1 MSLEAELDNLVAWE
15 EMLLEEHMHLEEEDM
30 LLEEG
35 TIVDYLLVQLDK
47 DSFLI
52 GMIKLF
58 IYNNCFYI

>member
-47 DSFLI
+47 DSVLI
-52 GMIKLF
+52 
-58 IYNNCFYI
+58 

>member
-15 EMLLEEHMHLEEEDM
+15 DMLLEEHMHLEEEDM

-35 TIVDYLLVQLDK
+35 TIVDYLYYLLVQLDK

-52 GMIKLF
+52 
-58 IYNNCFYI
+58 

>member
-1 MSLEAELDNLVAWE
+1 MSLEAELDNLVAW
-15 EMLLEEHMHLEEEDM
+15 EDM

-52 GMIKLF
+52 
-58 IYNNCFYI
+58 